1 MAEWYDNAIKCIYRL
16 RVHFLNYVVYGSVIK
31 KGKKEY
37 IFPKG
42 LRKGVIM
49 ISPSTK
55 AGRLD
60 HHRFCPKGGIRQ
72 VQKVRQRNRDCHPPI
87 PIPFL
92 IWLPANR
99 DPFGSKASLSKP
111 TAFRTSNNRPSEVL

>member
-1 MAEWYDNAIKCIYRL
+1 MAEWYDGAIQCIYRL
-16 RVHFLNYVVYGSVIK
+16 QVPFLNYVVYGSVIK
-31 KGKKEY
+31 NKKKEN

-49 ISPSTK
+49 ISSGTK

-60 HHRFCPKGGIRQ
+60 HHRFCPKGRIRQ

-92 IWLPANR
+92 IWLPTNR
-99 DPFGSKASLSKP
+99 DPFGSKASLFQTNCFSD
-111 TAFRTSNNRPSEVL
+111 FQQ